1 MSNRSLRRARRLGLV
16 LVPALLVGLSGF
28 APGTGAAA
36 RSRDGGGGQPPAGP
50 APYDTV
56 VSGLRNPRGLA
67 LSADGK
73 LYVAEGGVAGDACF
87 AGGSPEGGANCAGF
101 SGRISRV
108 DTRQGTRSDFITGL
122 LSLGEP
128 LFAVGPSGLAV
139 QGNQVLG
146 LMAANDKGL
155 PAVQDCISGDCAAVL
170 AAAPTQL
177 GHVLRGVPS
186 GGFQWKQD
194 VGAFNYDWTVAN
206 KATIGAGDPAYQP
219 GWADNPDFMPG
230 DANPYGLTSLPWGT
244 LMTDGGANTLTFVP
258 HNGTPR
264 VLAAFPQ
271 PDPAHA
277 NAYDAVPTCVT
288 TAGGRAIVADL
299 NGRVFAVDGSSLTV
313 SPAAVT
319 SPDGAFLVSAGGCAS
334 DGRGNVYIS
343 DIFGGSVVKL
353 DVRTMTMTWV
363 EPMGTFVF
371 PSGMAVDR
379 DGAVYLSTNS
389 VCPDF
394 PTPAGNDN
402 PCADVTGSIVRLHV
416 GDDDHHHDHGH

>member
-1 MSNRSLRRARRLGLV
+1 MSHHSIRHARRLALV
-16 LVPALLVGLSGF
+16 LVAALLVALSGF
-28 APGTGAAA
+28 APGASATA
-36 RSRDGGGGQPPAGP
+36 RSHHGGGGEPPAGP
-50 APYDTV
+50 APYDV
-56 VSGLRNPRGLA
+56 VVGGLRNPRGLA

-87 AGGSPEGGANCAGF
+87 AGPSPEGGPDCAGF

-108 DTRQGTRSDFITGL
+108 NTRSGTRSDYITGL
-122 LSLGEP
+122 LSFGGP
-128 LFAVGPSGLAV
+128 LFAIGPSGVAV

-155 PAVQDCISGDCAAVL
+155 PPVEACASGDCAAVL

-177 GHVLRGVPS
+177 GHLLRGVPS
-186 GGFQWKQD
+186 GGYRWKQD

-206 KATIGAGDPAYQP
+206 KNTIGAGNPAYQP

-230 DANPYGLTSLPWGT
+230 DANPYGLTSLPWGS
-244 LMTDGGANTLTFVP
+244 LMVDGGANTLTFVP
-258 HNGTPR
+258 HNGTPK

-288 TAGGRAIVADL
+288 TAGGKAIVADL
-299 NGRVFAVDGSSLTV
+299 NGQVFAVDGSSLTV

-334 DGRGNVYIS
+334 DGKGNVYIS

-353 DVRTMTMTWV
+353 DVSTMSMTWL

-371 PSGMAVDR
+371 PSGIAVGR
-379 DGAVYLSTNS
+379 EGVVYLSTNS
-389 VCPDF
+389 ICPDF
-394 PTPAGNDN
+394 PTPASNDN
-402 PCADVTGSIVRLHV
+402 PCSNVTGSIVRLHV
-416 GDDDHHHDHGH
+416 GDDEHHHRH